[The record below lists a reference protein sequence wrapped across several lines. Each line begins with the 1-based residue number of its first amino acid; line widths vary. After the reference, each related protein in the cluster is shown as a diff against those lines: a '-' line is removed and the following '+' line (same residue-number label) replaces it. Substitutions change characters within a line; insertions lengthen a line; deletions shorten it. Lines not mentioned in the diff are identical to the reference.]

1 MSRNWNGE
9 SLVDELASLLG
20 DTSTAFK
27 SRVLGWAN
35 DTIFDINSR
44 HDWGH
49 AYVKGKKVLTSEEE
63 IQDLE
68 VAAPDAPETALA
80 SDGSLTVA
88 TAVSVLITYLQSN
101 GVESVA
107 GEASEALT
115 ITESQRSIALENIPT
130 SQESLVTKRNVYV
143 KVDDEPFY
151 FHSQID
157 DNFSTTLTIST
168 EPDSLIE
175 PPDYDAIKRLDGS
188 PFFEGSP
195 SNCLKYKSNEQLR
208 LLVEGSWSVGN
219 PEFFAP
225 LSANK
230 ISLYPIPSLELEVSF
245 NYYRNPFKLY
255 YTEDSQPDL
264 PITFKPLLKAGIIAL
279 GYEYRDRDG
288 QEGKRAIYEQ
298 LLVDSINR
306 MGRVA
311 NVEYSIRDVY
321 GNFNGAEVN

>member
-9 SLVDELASLLG
+9 SLVNELASLLG

-68 VAAPDAPETALA
+68 VSAPVAADAELA
-80 SDGSLTVA
+80 TGGGFTEG
-88 TAVSVLITYLQSN
+88 TEVSVLFTYLQAN

-107 GEASEALT
+107 GEASAPLT
-115 ITESQRSIALENIPT
+115 ITDTLTRIDLENIPT

-143 KVDDEPFY
+143 KIDDEPFY
-151 FHSQID
+151 HHSQIA
-157 DNFSTTLTIST
+157 DNITTTLSIST

-175 PPDYDAIKRLDGS
+175 PPDYEAIKRLDGS

-195 SNCLKYKSNEQLR
+195 SNCLKHKSNEQLR
-208 LLVEGSWSVGN
+208 LLVEGSWSVGS
-219 PEFFAP
+219 PEFFAA

-230 ISLYPIPSLELEVSF
+230 ISLYPIPSLELELSF

-264 PITFKPLLKAGIIAL
+264 PITFKPLLKAGIVAL

-321 GNFNGAEVN
+321 GNYDGVEVN